1 MRKHRI
7 ILFTLLATASL
18 SLSGC
23 SYLFSLFNKTAD
35 PIDLAPTQLSGT
47 YNDYMNHNF
56 YQLDG
61 TPLSGSSK
69 LLVVPIW
76 FTDSDTYISND
87 KKETVRQDIQKAYFG
102 TDSDVGWKSVKT
114 YYKELSQN
122 KLNLTGEVTSWYEC
136 GQSSNQYWSED
147 QGAQNTI
154 SLVKTV
160 VNQYK
165 SAHSSSMSDYDTD
178 QNGYIDGVVLIYGA
192 PDYGALK
199 NNNASN
205 LWAYCFWTQQDRGTP
220 SNPVPNAFFWA
231 SYDFLYKPGQ
241 MGVYGS
247 GDTNHCN
254 LDTHTFIHEM
264 GHMLGLEDYYDYS
277 GQYIPSGGFS
287 MQDYNVGSHDP
298 YSVMAFGWASPMIPK
313 ESCTLKLRSFQETHD
328 LILLAASPSK
338 VVSPF
343 DEYLLLE
350 LYTPSGLNS
359 FDTNYAYL
367 GQYPTGPKSPGIRLW
382 HVDGRLLQ
390 STTRDGDLKVT
401 FANSINSNYY
411 YTHAMSNTYYDESVV
426 DYVSPLG
433 KDYAD
438 YNILQLIRN
447 DTKDTYHPTYTLSQ
461 DDLFMAGDTFKI
473 KNYKKQFVEGER
485 FNDGSG
491 ISWSFKVN
499 KVNSSEA
506 IVTVTKG

>member
-7 ILFTLLATASL
+7 ILFTLLVTSSL
-18 SLSGC
+18 SLGGC

-165 SAHSSSMSDYDTD
+165 SAHSSSMSDFDTD
-178 QNGYIDGVVLIYGA
+178 QNGYIDGVVLIYSIC
-192 PDYGALK
+192 LNRK
-199 NNNASN
+199 
-205 LWAYCFWTQQDRGTP
+205 CFWWCP
-220 SNPVPNAFFWA
+220 CCAAVSV
-231 SYDFLYKPGQ
+231 
-241 MGVYGS
+241 
-247 GDTNHCN
+247 
-254 LDTHTFIHEM
+254 
-264 GHMLGLEDYYDYS
+264 GLRS
-277 GQYIPSGGFS
+277 IRL
-287 MQDYNVGSHDP
+287 
-298 YSVMAFGWASPMIPK
+298 
-313 ESCTLKLRSFQETHD
+313 TLKSS
-328 LILLAASPSK
+328 SP
-338 VVSPF
+338 
-343 DEYLLLE
+343 D
-350 LYTPSGLNS
+350 
-359 FDTNYAYL
+359 
-367 GQYPTGPKSPGIRLW
+367 GI
-382 HVDGRLLQ
+382 
-390 STTRDGDLKVT
+390 
-401 FANSINSNYY
+401 
-411 YTHAMSNTYYDESVV
+411 
-426 DYVSPLG
+426 
-433 KDYAD
+433 
-438 YNILQLIRN
+438 
-447 DTKDTYHPTYTLSQ
+447 TKTSCPR
-461 DDLFMAGDTFKI
+461 
-473 KNYKKQFVEGER
+473 VR
-485 FNDGSG
+485 P
-491 ISWSFKVN
+491 W
-499 KVNSSEA
+499 
-506 IVTVTKG
+506 

>member
-35 PIDLAPTQLSGT
+35 PIDLASTQLSGT

-165 SAHSSSMSDYDTD
+165 SAHSSSMSDFDTD

-277 GQYIPSGGFS
+277 GPSITEIE
-287 MQDYNVGSHDP
+287 DP
-298 YSVMAFGWASPMIPK
+298 W
-313 ESCTLKLRSFQETHD
+313 
-328 LILLAASPSK
+328 
-338 VVSPF
+338 
-343 DEYLLLE
+343 
-350 LYTPSGLNS
+350 YT
-359 FDTNYAYL
+359 
-367 GQYPTGPKSPGIRLW
+367 
-382 HVDGRLLQ
+382 GR
-390 STTRDGDLKVT
+390 
-401 FANSINSNYY
+401 F
-411 YTHAMSNTYYDESVV
+411 SVV
-426 DYVSPLG
+426 VNQITRCV
-433 KDYAD
+433 KDILE
-438 YNILQLIRN
+438 NI
-447 DTKDTYHPTYTLSQ
+447 K
-461 DDLFMAGDTFKI
+461 
-473 KNYKKQFVEGER
+473 E
-485 FNDGSG
+485 
-491 ISWSFKVN
+491 
-499 KVNSSEA
+499 
-506 IVTVTKG
+506 